1 MLRRFRR
8 VKLTPAF
15 VKGHPQHYGYA
26 VEKVVYHIVQ
36 LPPELPPAFLALP
49 CKAGIPVI
57 LYVYSGEKRRGYGQ
71 RIVLA
76 AAVYHILPYE
86 HPQPVAVIIP
96 PERLY
101 LYMLPEHI
109 EAHILHGLYIGNH
122 SFIRGCG
129 IQPVR
134 PVALIQHAVVKVR
147 LVVQEKPLYAVFVLP
162 KLYLAH
168 TEVAL
173 DHILAHLHAE
183 AVKVRVFRRPR
194 GKALHTHAEGP
205 VGFALGH
212 HQPHA
217 CRAGPLNV

>member
-1 MLRRFRR
+1 MVCCLRR

-26 VEKVVYHIVQ
+26 VEQVVYHIVQ
-36 LPPELPPAFLALP
+36 LPPELPPAFLVLP
-49 CKAGIPVI
+49 CKTGVPVV

-86 HPQPVAVIIP
+86 HSQPVAVIIP
-96 PERLY
+96 SERLY
-101 LYMLPEHI
+101 LYMLSEHI
-109 EAHILHGLYIGNH
+109 EAHILHDLYIGNH
-122 SFIRGCG
+122 GFVRGRG
-129 IQPVR
+129 IKAVR
-134 PVALIQHAVVKVR
+134 PVTLIQHAVVKIR
-147 LVVQEKPLYAVFVLP
+147 LIVQEKPLYAIFVLP
-162 KLYLAH
+162 KLCLAH

-194 GKALHTHAEGP
+194 GKALYAHAEGP
-205 VGFALGH
+205 VCFALGH

-217 CRAGPLNV
+217 CRAGPLYV